1 MWVLFELAPV
11 IINTVYAT
19 TGIIA
24 WIVMLNDLHDDS
36 GADQTVNY
44 IESNDPGSDYNSDYN
59 SDYFDNEL
67 DDMEHYIESYLD
79 NIFF

>member
-19 TGIIA
+19 TGVIA
-24 WIVMLNDLHDDS
+24 WIIMLNDLNDHS
-36 GADQTVNY
+36 GADHTHNY
-44 IESNDPGSDYNSDYN
+44 LESDPSNSDYN

-67 DDMEHYIESYLD
+67 EDMEHYVESYLG
-79 NIFF
+79 NVFF